1 MNRDRHRDPD
11 RDRHRERDRRRRRTS
26 GRRHTRSRPL
36 PLSRLAPLTVVA
48 LLALS
53 GCGGHGQ
60 DSAAGPSAAGPAPAT
75 RTPEKATEA
84 PSPDAKA
91 VDPCAVV
98 TKQEAEKLA
107 GTPLDP
113 ATPVRET
120 CTYTGPITGPTA
132 QVEIF
137 VGDGAKKYLDIERD
151 LGHTLR
157 PLAGVG
163 DEAYAEDEA
172 VFLRGADR
180 WVSIRLVRLNDPAE
194 NRAPLEEVARKAATR
209 I

>member
-1 MNRDRHRDPD
+1 MNRNRN
-11 RDRHRERDRRRRRTS
+11 
-26 GRRHTRSRPL
+26 RPPS
-36 PLSRLAPLTVVA
+36 PLVPLAVLA

-60 DSAAGPSAAGPAPAT
+60 SPAAGPSSSEPAAAT
-75 RTPEKATEA
+75 RTPEESTEA
-84 PSPDAKA
+84 PSPNGAA
-91 VDPCAVV
+91 VDSCTLV

-107 GTPLDP
+107 GTALDA

-120 CTYTGPITGPTA
+120 CTYTGPVTGPTA

-157 PLAGVG
+157 PLAGIG

-172 VFLRGADR
+172 VFLRRSDR

-194 NRAPLEEVARKAATR
+194 NRTPLQELARKVATR

>member
-1 MNRDRHRDPD
+1 MNRNRN
-11 RDRHRERDRRRRRTS
+11 
-26 GRRHTRSRPL
+26 RSRPL
-36 PLSRLAPLTVVA
+36 SPLVPLAVLA

-60 DSAAGPSAAGPAPAT
+60 SSAAGPSSAEQAPAT
-75 RTPEKATEA
+75 RTPEESTEA
-84 PSPDAKA
+84 PSPNAAVVDA
-91 VDPCAVV
+91 CALV

-107 GTPLDP
+107 GTGLDP

-120 CTYTGPITGPTA
+120 CTYTGPVTGPTA

-172 VFLRGADR
+172 VFLRRSDR

-194 NRAPLEEVARKAATR
+194 NRTPLEELARKVATR

>member
-1 MNRDRHRDPD
+1 MNRSRN
-11 RDRHRERDRRRRRTS
+11 
-26 GRRHTRSRPL
+26 RSRPL
-36 PLSRLAPLTVVA
+36 SPLVPLAV
-48 LLALS
+48 LAVLGLS

-60 DSAAGPSAAGPAPAT
+60 PSAATPSSADPAPAS
-75 RTPEKATEA
+75 RTPEKSAEA
-84 PSPDAKA
+84 PPPNGAA
-91 VDPCAVV
+91 VDPCALV
-98 TKQEAEKLA
+98 TKQEAEKLT
-107 GTPLDP
+107 GTALDP
-113 ATPVRET
+113 ATPVGET
-120 CTYTGPITGPTA
+120 CTYTGPVTGPTA

-172 VFLRGADR
+172 VFLRRSDL

-194 NRAPLEEVARKAATR
+194 NRTPLEELARKVATR

>member
-1 MNRDRHRDPD
+1 MKRN
-11 RDRHRERDRRRRRTS
+11 
-26 GRRHTRSRPL
+26 RSRPPS
-36 PLSRLAPLTVVA
+36 PLVPLAVLA
-48 LLALS
+48 SLALS

-60 DSAAGPSAAGPAPAT
+60 PSAAGPSPTEPATAT
-75 RTPEKATEA
+75 RTPEASTGA
-84 PSPDAKA
+84 PSPKEAA
-91 VDPCAVV
+91 VDPCALV
-98 TKQEAEKLA
+98 TKQQAEKLA
-107 GTPLDP
+107 GTTLDP

-120 CTYTGPITGPTA
+120 CTYTGPVTGPTA

-157 PLAGVG
+157 PLTGIG

-172 VFLRGADR
+172 VFLRRSDR

-194 NRAPLEEVARKAATR
+194 NRRPLEELARQVATR

>member
-1 MNRDRHRDPD
+1 MSAPRP
-11 RDRHRERDRRRRRTS
+11 
-26 GRRHTRSRPL
+26 GRRV
-36 PLSRLAPLTVVA
+36 AALTIA
-48 LLALS
+48 LLLTTTAA
-53 GCGGHGQ
+53 CGGAPGRVHEG
-60 DSAAGPSAAGPAPAT
+60 SGPADT
-75 RTPEKATEA
+75 SEA
-84 PSPDAKA
+84 PSPKGAA
-91 VDPCAVV
+91 VDPCALV

-107 GTPLDP
+107 GTALDP

-120 CTYTGPITGPTA
+120 CTYTGPVTGPTA

-172 VFLRGADR
+172 VFLRKSDR
-180 WVSIRLVRLNDPAE
+180 WMSIRLVRLNDPAE
-194 NRAPLEEVARKAATR
+194 NREPLEELARRVATR

>member
-1 MNRDRHRDPD
+1 MNRNRN
-11 RDRHRERDRRRRRTS
+11 
-26 GRRHTRSRPL
+26 RSRPL
-36 PLSRLAPLTVVA
+36 SPLVPLAVLAV
-48 LLALS
+48 LALS
-53 GCGGHGQ
+53 GCDGHGRS
-60 DSAAGPSAAGPAPAT
+60 SADGPSSAEPAPAT
-75 RTPEKATEA
+75 RTPEESTEV
-84 PSPDAKA
+84 PSPNGAA
-91 VDPCAVV
+91 VDPCTLV

-107 GTPLDP
+107 GTALNP
-113 ATPVRET
+113 ATPVQET
-120 CTYTGPITGPTA
+120 CTYTGPVTGPTA

-137 VGDGAKKYLDIERD
+137 VGDGAKKYLDIERG

-172 VFLRGADR
+172 VFLRRSDR

-194 NRAPLEEVARKAATR
+194 NRTPLEELARKVATR

>member
-1 MNRDRHRDPD
+1 MNR
-11 RDRHRERDRRRRRTS
+11 S
-26 GRRHTRSRPL
+26 RSRPL
-36 PLSRLAPLTVVA
+36 SPLVPLAVLAV
-48 LLALS
+48 LALS

-60 DSAAGPSAAGPAPAT
+60 SSAAGPSSAQPAPAT
-75 RTPEKATEA
+75 RTPEENTEA
-84 PSPDAKA
+84 PSPTGEA
-91 VDPCAVV
+91 VGPCALV
-98 TKQEAEKLA
+98 TKQEAEQLA
-107 GTPLDP
+107 GTALAP
-113 ATPVRET
+113 ATPVGET
-120 CTYTGPITGPTA
+120 CTYTGPVTGPTA

-172 VFLRGADR
+172 VFLRRSDR

-194 NRAPLEEVARKAATR
+194 NRTPLEELARKVATR